1 MKKRKDT
8 SRVTIEIYDEDGLL
22 CESVGG
28 LMTHQEVKDKMIDVL
43 RNDGIPVIRQY
54 AKHAP
59 LEDDSGSQGK
69 QDEMSFTLQAMAKM
83 LEKWGKPTEPG
94 KAAKIEMHAIPMVL
108 DYEFDGIKF
117 HACGHPLD
125 VHAAN
130 NALLKR
136 IFEEEN

>member
-22 CESVGG
+22 CERVGG

-43 RNDGIPVIRQY
+43 RNDGIPVIRQH

-59 LEDDSGSQGK
+59 LADDSGSQAKEAEMPFETDARGFPMVFVSEVQGK
-69 QDEMSFTLQAMAKM
+69 
-83 LEKWGKPTEPG
+83 TEL
-94 KAAKIEMHAIPMVL
+94 HAITMVL

-117 HACGHPLD
+117 HACGHPVD

-130 NALLKR
+130 YALLKR
-136 IFEEEN
+136 VFEEEN

>member
-43 RNDGIPVIRQY
+43 RNDGIPVIRQH

-59 LEDDSGSQGK
+59 LADDSGSQAEEAEMPFETDLRGFPKVFVADVQGK
-69 QDEMSFTLQAMAKM
+69 TV
-83 LEKWGKPTEPG
+83 PHT
-94 KAAKIEMHAIPMVL
+94 IPMVL

-117 HACGHPLD
+117 RACGHPLD

>member
-43 RNDGIPVIRQY
+43 RNDGIPVIRQH
-54 AKHAP
+54 AKHEAVEKNMIGDAMLDKLP
-59 LEDDSGSQGK
+59 ELKDIAEKVLKDFK
-69 QDEMSFTLQAMAKM
+69 PQDLPET
-83 LEKWGKPTEPG
+83 
-94 KAAKIEMHAIPMVL
+94 IPMVL

-117 HACGHPLD
+117 RACGHPLD

>member
-28 LMTHQEVKDKMIDVL
+28 LMTHQEVKDTMIDVL
-43 RNDGIPVIRQY
+43 RNDGIPVIRQH

-59 LEDDSGSQGK
+59 LADDMQGK
-69 QDEMSFTLQAMAKM
+69 PDL
-83 LEKWGKPTEPG
+83 
-94 KAAKIEMHAIPMVL
+94 HAIPMVL

>member
-43 RNDGIPVIRQY
+43 RNDGIPVIRQH

-59 LEDDSGSQGK
+59 VKSVEDDNMPKLQGVLNVPK
-69 QDEMSFTLQAMAKM
+69 L
-83 LEKWGKPTEPG
+83 PTT
-94 KAAKIEMHAIPMVL
+94 IPMVL

>member
-8 SRVTIEIYDEDGLL
+8 SRVTIKIYDENGMV

-43 RNDGIPVIRQY
+43 RNDGIPVIRQH

-59 LEDDSGSQGK
+59 LEDDSGSQAKEAEMPFETDPRGFSKVFVDGLKGK
-69 QDEMSFTLQAMAKM
+69 
-83 LEKWGKPTEPG
+83 TEL
-94 KAAKIEMHAIPMVL
+94 HTIPMVL

-117 HACGHPLD
+117 RACGHPLD

>member
-43 RNDGIPVIRQY
+43 RNDGIPVIRQH

-59 LEDDSGSQGK
+59 LADDSNCQAK
-69 QDEMSFTLQAMAKM
+69 KAEMPFETDPRGFPKVFAPGV
-83 LEKWGKPTEPG
+83 KWKTEQT
-94 KAAKIEMHAIPMVL
+94 ELHTIPMVL

-117 HACGHPLD
+117 RACGHPLD

>member
-43 RNDGIPVIRQY
+43 RNDGIPVIKQH

-59 LEDDSGSQGK
+59 LADDSDCQGK
-69 QDEMSFTLQAMAKM
+69 QDE
-83 LEKWGKPTEPG
+83 KWEKPTDPG
-94 KAAKIEMHAIPMVL
+94 NAAKIEMHTIPMVL
-108 DYEFDGIKF
+108 DYEFDGVKF

>member
-43 RNDGIPVIRQY
+43 RNDGIPVIRQH

-59 LEDDSGSQGK
+59 LEDDVQ
-69 QDEMSFTLQAMAKM
+69 
-83 LEKWGKPTEPG
+83 EKTEL
-94 KAAKIEMHAIPMVL
+94 HAVPMVL

-117 HACGHPLD
+117 RACGHPLD

>member
-43 RNDGIPVIRQY
+43 RNDGIPVIRQH
-54 AKHAP
+54 AKHEAV
-59 LEDDSGSQGK
+59 EDDSNCQAKKAEMPFETDTRGFPKVFVDGLKGK
-69 QDEMSFTLQAMAKM
+69 
-83 LEKWGKPTEPG
+83 TEL
-94 KAAKIEMHAIPMVL
+94 HTIPMVL

-117 HACGHPLD
+117 RACGHPLD

>member
-43 RNDGIPVIRQY
+43 RNDGIPVIRQH
-54 AKHAP
+54 AKHEAV
-59 LEDDSGSQGK
+59 EDDVK
-69 QDEMSFTLQAMAKM
+69 
-83 LEKWGKPTEPG
+83 G
-94 KAAKIEMHAIPMVL
+94 KAKLTELHAIPMVL

-117 HACGHPLD
+117 RACGHPLD